1 MAKYL
6 LPSHGIV
13 VFWEYLERA
22 MCLASLPSIEVTER
36 PFPYLQLVSLACTG
50 TI

>member
-13 VFWEYLERA
+13 GVLGVPRDT
-22 MCLASLPSIEVTER
+22 MCLASLPSNEVTER
-36 PFPYLQLVSLACTG
+36 PFPYLDLVSQACTG